1 MKRYQRIQR
10 QRENLR
16 RDAEMKRMIDYLLAR
31 RTVKWLFSD
40 EANALTFTELLQTEA
55 SIAEVTNPAH

>member
-16 RDAEMKRMIDYLLAR
+16 RDAEMKRMIDYLVAR

-40 EANALTFTELLQTEA
+40 EANALTFIELLPAEA
-55 SIAEVTNPAH
+55 DNADATNPAH